1 MRVQLL
7 VLLSVWVC
15 GAVAFDEDYGGEDY
29 GGQDYGGE
37 DYGGEDYGQDQLSP
51 PEEAEVEGTELET
64 GGGPPLDAEVPSA
77 SDVEAAQDAAGANID
92 TDLAAAEAAAEEAE
106 AAAAAAAAETA
117 AAEAAEAAEPTADS
131 IDPHTESETVDDGH
145 ESAYN
150 NDRKEGQ
157 RDLSKYREEEG
168 RTILMHAVIE
178 GAEEEAV
185 KILDG
190 KLEGKHDLG
199 KTDTNGHTLLHHAAV
214 SGSAE
219 LVRKL
224 VDSGAD
230 IKAKDSEG
238 QTPHDR
244 AKTFG
249 RPKPVL
255 RLLLGQKDEL

>member
-1 MRVQLL
+1 MKVHL
-7 VLLSVWVC
+7 VLLLAVWAC

-29 GGQDYGGE
+29 GGQDYGGEAE

-64 GGGPPLDAEVPSA
+64 GDPPLDGDVPSGTDVDAIHGVAEA
-77 SDVEAAQDAAGANID
+77 SADEALADAEA
-92 TDLAAAEAAAEEAE
+92 AAAEAAA
-106 AAAAAAAAETA
+106 A
-117 AAEAAEAAEPTADS
+117 AAEAAEAAEPTVDS
-131 IDPHTESETVDDGH
+131 MATHIDAGAVNAEHD
-145 ESAYN
+145 SAYS
-150 NDRKEGQ
+150 NDSKEGK
-157 RDLSKYREEEG
+157 RDLSKYRKEDG
-168 RTILMHAVIE
+168 RTNLMHAIIE
-178 GAEEEAV
+178 GTEDEALQ
-185 KILDG
+185 ILDG

-199 KTDTNGHTLLHHAAV
+199 KTDALGHTLLHHAAV

-230 IKAKDSEG
+230 INAKDAQG

-255 RLLLGQKDEL
+255 RLLLPRKDEL